1 MKKKTTVVLMV
12 LLLCVSMVLA
22 GCRSREEAETDGL
35 NDGLYND
42 NTIGEDIG
50 DMENDLENA
59 GEDIKDGVE
68 DILDGNE
75 TNNHGGLNDN
85 GNSAGSGTD
94 AAN

>member
-42 NTIGEDIG
+42 NTGNDIVD
-50 DMENDLENA
+50 DMENA